1 MPPRVSAYA
10 QHPGGMR
17 AAPTHGGERMTQAD
31 LERRIHNI
39 EQKLDDI
46 DRQLSV
52 LSTGIALARWFGP
65 FAVSIA
71 AVIVVVLK

>member
-1 MPPRVSAYA
+1 
-10 QHPGGMR
+10 
-17 AAPTHGGERMTQAD
+17 MTQAD